1 MALTKEQIKEF
12 ENDEKEATSFY
23 DFYSLARQ
31 IAEGDKKWAKKVY
44 GKAEKKAE
52 DSDDFSSLAGSI
64 YEELGDKEWTKKV
77 YEKAGK
83 KAQDSS
89 ELRDLAERILGNLDD
104 KESAKKVYKKSYGK
118 ANHCYDFINLAASIH
133 KKLGDKEWA
142 KELYK
147 KAEDKAE
154 DSSNYITLAEYL
166 FERLGDREWATKV
179 YKKVEEKAKNSDD
192 YESLSESISDTLGD
206 KKWAAIVKKKKKST
220 KKKVLP
226 DIYFSGPELTY
237 EEWRLK
243 EKDINSVQ
251 KLNDIISTLT
261 EGEERTAHLVIGI
274 LSDSNGT
281 ILDEALVSI
290 EHPDGDDVDF
300 TIKNKGSLIK
310 KPKKGEFVFVYFYYY
325 DHSSYTLNPNKKFKN
340 ICLEIKSFEGEAVL
354 VERDYPGFVLNA
366 EDASGGGYFQ
376 LKIYCDDDQTF
387 EGTVD
392 EKEKLIKKFSAY
404 LVKRNIIKKK

>member
-1 MALTKEQIKEF
+1 MALTKGQIKEF
-12 ENDEKEATSFY
+12 ENEEKEAVSFY
-23 DFYSLARQ
+23 DFYSLARY

-44 GKAEKKAE
+44 VKAEKKAE
-52 DSDDFSSLAGSI
+52 DSSDINSLAGSI
-64 YEELGDKEWTKKV
+64 YEELGDKEWAKKL
-77 YEKAGK
+77 YEKAEK

-89 ELRDLAERILGNLDD
+89 EFLDLAEKILEKLDD
-104 KESAKKVYKKSYGK
+104 KESAKKIYKKSYEK
-118 ANHCYDFINLAASIH
+118 ANHCLDFINLAASIH
-133 KKLGDKEWA
+133 KELGDKEWA
-142 KELYK
+142 EEVYK
-147 KAEDKAE
+147 KGEDKVE
-154 DSSNYITLAEYL
+154 DSSDFITLAEYL
-166 FERLGDREWATKV
+166 FERLGDREWAIKV

-192 YESLSESISDTLGD
+192 YESLSISICDTLGD
-206 KKWAAIVKKKKKST
+206 KKWAALVKKKKKAT
-220 KKKVLP
+220 KKQVLP
-226 DIYFSGPELTY
+226 EISLSGPELTY
-237 EEWRLK
+237 DEWRLK

-274 LSDSNGT
+274 LGGSKGT
-281 ILDEALVSI
+281 KLDEALVSI
-290 EHPDGDDVDF
+290 KHPDEDDVDF

-310 KPKKGEFVFVYFYYY
+310 KPKKGEFVFVCFYYY

-340 ICLEIKSFEGEAVL
+340 ICLEIKSFEGQAVL
-354 VERDYPGFVLNA
+354 VEKNYPGFILNA
-366 EDASGGGYFQ
+366 EDASGGGYYQ